1 MVEDPPT
8 VPLLTDPLLLE
19 YRNRSGLARVEAGQ
33 LEALPPRYASGGPHL
48 SLIREAFA
56 SGILPV
62 VDVPDEGGLQVLL
75 DLGLEERLG
84 TLTDLD
90 LGLDVCF
97 HESWLLMWAG
107 APKNQPVHSIRQ
119 EPLLIS
125 VQPLV
130 DAFGMKLANELA
142 REIGRA
148 LNHHVGVWSV
158 LDAQQFSEEAF
169 ELYMDDEEA
178 DEQLAEETRS
188 YLRTRKLTKEQI
200 TDAGPLRDAYLD
212 WVAEEYPRSATG
224 HTHLFRNS
232 LYRED
237 WPDLSELS
245 PVAQRVYARF
255 EERLDSLHVRFQ
267 DGYRE
272 GRYEEDTREDD
283 EEMGPPAEAIVLTLD
298 GAEGEFVV
306 EAWHDRAEMYY
317 NQRAM
322 VVPPL
327 LLALDSE
334 NEPLGH
340 RLHRLEQFLT
350 SFEHLDLSVKEL
362 REWIGEIGEWHAQ
375 AELIREAQGGSGQ
388 AALFPKELEKF
399 SWASGESEGNEAP
412 AADPAS
418 SEHPIPGNLPFVQG
432 RREYANPRAG

>member
-1 MVEDPPT
+1 MVGATPT
-8 VPLLTDPLLLE
+8 VPLLTDPLLLD
-19 YRNRSGLARVEAGQ
+19 YRNRSGLARVDAGD
-33 LEALPPRYASGGPHL
+33 LHALPPRYASGGPHL

-62 VDVPDEGGLQVLL
+62 VDAPDEGGLQVLL

-90 LGLDVCF
+90 LGLDVSF
-97 HESWLLMWAG
+97 QEDSVLMWAG
-107 APKNQPVHSIRQ
+107 APRDPRPNTHRN

-130 DAFGMKLANELA
+130 DAFGLKLTHDLA

-148 LNHHVGVWSV
+148 LNLHVGVWSV

-169 ELYMDDEEA
+169 ELYMDDEQA
-178 DEQLAEETRS
+178 DEQIEEETRS
-188 YLRTRKLTKEQI
+188 YLKARKLTKEQI
-200 TDAGPLRDAYLD
+200 KDPGPLRSAYLD
-212 WVAEEYPRSATG
+212 WVAEQYPRSSVG
-224 HTHLFRNS
+224 HNHLFRNS

-237 WPDLSELS
+237 WPELSELS
-245 PVAQRVYARF
+245 PAAQRVYARF
-255 EERLDSLHVRFQ
+255 EARLDALQARFE
-267 DGYRE
+267 DGYHE

-283 EEMGPPAEAIVLTLD
+283 EDVGPPEEAIVLTLD

-306 EAWHDRAEMYY
+306 ETWHDRAELYL
-317 NQRAM
+317 NQRAP

-327 LLALDSE
+327 LLALDSA

-340 RLHRLEQFLT
+340 RLHRLEQFLA
-350 SFEHLDLSVKEL
+350 SFEHLDLAIKNL
-362 REWIGEIGEWHAQ
+362 RAWIDEVGAWHAQ

-388 AALFPKELEKF
+388 AALFPEELEKY
-399 SWASGESEGNEAP
+399 SWQGLEESGGTEAP
-412 AADPAS
+412 AADTPPD
-418 SEHPIPGNLPFVQG
+418 HLPFIPE
-432 RREYANPRAG
+432 RREYANSRA